1 MKMGRLISPGLRNKQ
16 FYLLCLSSGLFF
28 ASFNMII
35 PELPN
40 YLTSLGGADYKG
52 LIISLFAITAAISRP
67 FSGKLADLVGRKPIM
82 IFGAAASAICGAMY
96 PFVTG
101 LMGFFILRLLHGLAT
116 GFKPT
121 GDTAYL
127 ADIVNS
133 KNRGEA
139 LGILGMS
146 GSTGMAAGPAI
157 GSLIAMHYDL
167 NTMFA
172 LSSLMGFLSI
182 VIIIGM
188 KESVNTTK
196 FKTKMLKIDMGD
208 VLETRV
214 LAPSI
219 VMLLAVFSFGM
230 ALTII
235 PDFSTFIGIENKG
248 LFFTITLAASII
260 ARMFSGRASD
270 RIGRVKMLKFGM
282 ATLAISM
289 AIVGA
294 STTPTMF
301 MIGGVVYGI
310 SAGINSPTVFAWTVD
325 LASPEK
331 RGRAMA
337 TLFISLEIG
346 ILLGALV
353 SAEIYNNNS
362 DYFKYAFWSGT
373 ILAIVGFLILH
384 FKISEKS
391 LR

>member
-1 MKMGRLISPGLRNKQ
+1 MKMGKLLSPDLHNKQ

-40 YLTSLGGADYKG
+40 YLTALGGADYKG

-82 IFGAAASAICGAMY
+82 IFGAAASAICGALY

-101 LMGFFILRLLHGLAT
+101 LAGFFILRLLHGLAT

-157 GSLIAMHYDL
+157 GSLIAMNFGL

-172 LSSLMGFLSI
+172 LSSLLGFLSI

-196 FKTKMLKIDMGD
+196 FQTKMLKINMGD

-219 VMLLAVFSFGM
+219 VMMLSVFSFGM

-235 PDFSTFIGIENKG
+235 PDFSTHIGIENKG
-248 LFFTITLAASII
+248 LFFTITLAASVL

-270 RIGRVKMLKFGM
+270 RLGRVKMLKIGV
-282 ATLAISM
+282 ALLAVSM
-289 AIVGA
+289 AIIGA
-294 STTPTMF
+294 SASPTVF
-301 MIGGVVYGI
+301 MIGAVVYGI
-310 SAGINSPTVFAWTVD
+310 SAGINSPTIFAWTVD
-325 LASPEK
+325 LASAQK

-346 ILLGALV
+346 ILMGALA
-353 SAEIYNNNS
+353 SAEIYGNNAEH
-362 DYFKYAFWSGT
+362 FKYAFWSGT
-373 ILAIVGFLILH
+373 GLALIGFLILQ
-384 FKISEKS
+384 FNISQKS